1 MESDMQNGRDPLT
14 ELGGPGERALPPTS
28 AALLRDCREGSPEGL
43 QKLAS
48 LYWKPVYCLVRSSWK
63 RSNED
68 AKDLAQEFFV
78 ARLLNGD
85 LVRAFDPSKGSFRS
99 FLRASVQNFLRQE
112 HRDAR
117 ALKRG
122 GGARVVPIDDDG
134 VEIEDLL
141 SPEATGDAFDRT
153 WQRVVLARA
162 MRLARERVPADCGST
177 FEAYELAPPGTA
189 PSYDDLAARF
199 GVSRD
204 TIKTRLTRFREA
216 LLEAARE
223 ILAQGALSPEEIER
237 ELAALA
243 GR

>member
-1 MESDMQNGRDPLT
+1 MKNGRDPLT
-14 ELGGPGERALPPTS
+14 EIGGTGERPLPPTS

-63 RSNED
+63 RTNED

-78 ARLLNGD
+78 DRLLSGD

-112 HRDAR
+112 HRDAN

-122 GGARVVPIDDDG
+122 GGVRLVPMDDDG
-134 VEIEDLL
+134 VEFEDLL
-141 SPEATGDAFDRT
+141 SPEAVDDPFERT

-162 MRLARERVPADCGST
+162 MRLARERVPEECWTA
-177 FEAYELAPPGTA
+177 FEAYELAPPETS
-189 PSYDDLAARF
+189 PSYDVLASRF

-204 TIKTRLTRFREA
+204 TIKARLIRFREA
-216 LLEAARE
+216 LLLAARE
-223 ILAQGALSPEEIER
+223 LLAEAALSPEEIER